1 MAESRLADLKLA
13 GCRRQSELNPL
24 IVQFWLWGADANR
37 GDLKAR
43 GFVQLGHPEGIK
55 TKSSVYQLGQFWL
68 HANALWLED
77 ERLLYHR
84 GQEKFSR
91 SSEAYFVP
99 EPPSLEAI
107 VFDAGLERLRSL
119 VLEHERFI
127 LERHGPHDRLALLE
141 AGAPFGVR
149 RAWDAWTAWLELD
162 RPQIPAAQI
171 PPVMTQDQLGSFA

>member
-1 MAESRLADLKLA
+1 MAELRLAE
-13 GCRRQSELNPL
+13 CRRQPESNPL

-43 GFVQLGHPEGIK
+43 GFVQLGHPAGFK
-55 TKSSVYQLGQFWL
+55 SKSSVYKLGQFWL

-99 EPPSLEAI
+99 QPPTLDPI

-127 LERHGPHDRLALLE
+127 LERYGPHDRLALLE
-141 AGAPFGVR
+141 AGVPFGVR

-162 RPQIPAAQI
+162 RPQILAAQI
-171 PPVMTQDQLGSFA
+171 LSIMTQDQPGKFA